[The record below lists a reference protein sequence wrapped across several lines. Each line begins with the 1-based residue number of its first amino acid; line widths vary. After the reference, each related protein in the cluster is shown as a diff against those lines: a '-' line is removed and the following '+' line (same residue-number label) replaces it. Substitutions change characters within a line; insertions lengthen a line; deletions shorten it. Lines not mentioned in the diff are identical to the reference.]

1 MLIMLTYKSA
11 EDVKSIYEYDDGLIL
26 INETY
31 HEISE
36 FSYIKE
42 FIIEYT
48 SFKNKFSD
56 ISFYYCYQ
64 FYLIPIFCSYTLVSS
79 FRFVAFKKD
88 KLIYIFSEIVTLVIK
103 SLSILDSFL
112 YIKTGS
118 KIPDLDNNRTY
129 GEIGDRFDSYGEQ
142 TLKGGQGL
150 VIFCL
155 IIMIIEIII
164 FIILLL
170 INKDDDIETDKIRD
184 NMVQSITLYTIFVFS
199 LFFMFDLYNIE
210 ECNTYYIHNFD
221 TDYFLINRTYT
232 IINET
237 KIYFSRNRQI
247 YGEDLYQYDTF
258 IFDYDDYPILKDI
271 YEIHEKNSWKIVS
284 NQKVTN
290 SDSNLY
296 FIFRFYLAS
305 FLPFIAY
312 IFLFIYKCKNKC
324 KIIYCIFY
332 ILSILINIITFTFP
346 LIIKNYEYKE
356 NLKSEDDNI
365 KYIIDEYNNYAK
377 CVNRFLWEKFL

>member
-1 MLIMLTYKSA
+1 MLSVLF
-11 EDVKSIYEYDDGLIL
+11 
-26 INETY
+26 N
-31 HEISE
+31 
-36 FSYIKE
+36 
-42 FIIEYT
+42 
-48 SFKNKFSD
+48 
-56 ISFYYCYQ
+56 
-64 FYLIPIFCSYTLVSS
+64 
-79 FRFVAFKKD
+79 
-88 KLIYIFSEIVTLVIK
+88 
-103 SLSILDSFL
+103 
-112 YIKTGS
+112 
-118 KIPDLDNNRTY
+118 
-129 GEIGDRFDSYGEQ
+129 SYGEQ

-164 FIILLL
+164 LIILLL

-184 NMVQSITLYTIFVFS
+184 NMVQSIILYTIFVFS

-296 FIFRFYLAS
+296 FIFRFYIAS

-365 KYIIDEYNNYAK
+365 KYIIDDYNNYAK
-377 CVNRFLWEKFL
+377 CVNRFPLGKIFVIIFILIQIIIFIFTIKNNNKEEKVLIKENKNLPEIKSVIQDEEKFKKVYIKENDFNSKDILIKENNNITNIETTRNIFSERNVNYFFIYNF